1 MTQHARPF
9 ESPFTLAH
17 ALNAARVVLGVDTLP
32 KDIATEVRRMT
43 AGYLGRLRR
52 LQQIEATG
60 GRYRSRDALHRVQS
74 SLAAKTIAFLL
85 AYPSSRA
92 SLTWAQVKSQSE
104 RVNPLRPSGERVI
117 SWEEAKRKNGARTI
131 CSFGPVSRAAQQMV
145 SHIIF
150 VVAGPSPYE
159 FAQSGRGRDAA
170 ARITLHSIKHKG
182 VRWFGLA
189 DVKDCFPSISRE
201 MVKQVLPFLPS
212 SIIDGTIF
220 IHNDTDIKAT
230 CLNGDKANNKSVN
243 AIRKSLP
250 QGSLVSLLVAS
261 KVLQPHL
268 DALNAPLVII
278 HVDNVMIGA
287 KTEEQIQANLT
298 ALTSLI
304 EKASEGSLQLIS
316 EVRKFGDP
324 EMDFLGYRFRRGW
337 MRAGGFGRAY
347 PANRSFRQLHY
358 RLARMLLLIPDT
370 LWTKTIEQE
379 CARWIRSFPAWTGR
393 FRSEYFAILNCELD
407 MLPMLYRVRFATT
420 EAKCVWAS
428 FSEMTEFV
436 SDTANV
442 RADQMPRLFT
452 EGGSSKLLKGASI
465 CPVIA

>member
-9 ESPFTLAH
+9 EPPFTVAQ
-17 ALNAARVVLGVDTLP
+17 ALNRAKFVLGVDILP
-32 KDIATEVRRMT
+32 EDIATEVRRMA
-43 AGYLGRLRR
+43 AGYLGRLRQ
-52 LQQIEATG
+52 LQQIAVAG
-60 GRYRSRDALHRVQS
+60 GRYRSRDALHRVRS
-74 SLAAKTIAFLL
+74 SLAAKTITFLL
-85 AYPSSRA
+85 GYPSSRA
-92 SLTWAQVKSQSE
+92 TLTWTQVKSQSV

-117 SWEEAKRKNGARTI
+117 SWEQAKRTNGARPI
-131 CSFGPVSRAAQQMV
+131 CSFGPITRAAQEMV

-189 DVKDCFPSISRE
+189 DVKDCFPSINRE
-201 MVKQVLPFLPS
+201 MVKQVLPFLPW
-212 SIIDGTIF
+212 SIIDATIF
-220 IHNDTDIKAT
+220 IHNDTDITAT
-230 CLNGDKANNKSVN
+230 RLNGDKANNKSVN

-287 KTEEQIQANLT
+287 KTEEQIQTNLT
-298 ALTSLI
+298 ALTSSI
-304 EKASEGSLQLIS
+304 EKGSEGSLQLTS

-324 EMDFLGYRFRRGW
+324 EMDYLGYRFRRDW
-337 MRAGGFGRAY
+337 MLSGGFGRAF

-358 RLARMLLLIPDT
+358 RLARKLLLIPER

-379 CARWIRSFPAWTGR
+379 CARWIRSFPAWSGR
-393 FRSEYFAILNCELD
+393 FRSEYFSILHCELD
-407 MLPMLYRVRFATT
+407 MLPMLYRVRAAIT
-420 EAKCVWAS
+420 EAKCKWAS
-428 FSEMTEFV
+428 FSEMNEFV
-436 SDTANV
+436 TSTANLL
-442 RADQMPRLFT
+442 ADQMPRLFT
-452 EGGSSKLLKGASI
+452 EGGSSKLFKGASI
-465 CPVIA
+465 CPVLA